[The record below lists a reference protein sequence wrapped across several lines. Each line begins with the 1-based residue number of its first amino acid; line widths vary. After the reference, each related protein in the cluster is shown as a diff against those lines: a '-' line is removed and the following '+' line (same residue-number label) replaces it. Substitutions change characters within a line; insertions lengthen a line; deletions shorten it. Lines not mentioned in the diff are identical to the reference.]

1 MDLKHVLLIKSSG
14 EFCLDA
20 ESKMIIV
27 IVQQRIGLRRERRIQ
42 KKKEEKEDYNSPI
55 LWLIQNITLKMDI
68 DFVLTYLARVAAAAP
83 QAEHILL

>member
-55 LWLIQNITLKMDI
+55 L
-68 DFVLTYLARVAAAAP
+68 
-83 QAEHILL
+83 